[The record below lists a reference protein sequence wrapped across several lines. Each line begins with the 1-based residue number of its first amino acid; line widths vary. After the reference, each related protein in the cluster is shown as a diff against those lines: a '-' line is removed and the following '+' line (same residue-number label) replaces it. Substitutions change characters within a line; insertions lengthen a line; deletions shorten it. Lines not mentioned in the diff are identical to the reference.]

1 MVVLEDARAF
11 SFPALQR
18 IADMSIVSFIQDAG
32 EKLFKFPGH
41 DAHAPDARSHA
52 ATPVARSAPATST
65 HGGTGEVDA
74 LNRSAGDAIKRYLAS
89 KGLSA
94 DGLTVAYEG
103 STTTVTVSGAVPDQA
118 TREKIVLL
126 AGNVANVHHVN
137 DQLSVVGG
145 GSGGAASEYYEVKPG
160 DTLSKIAQDVYG
172 SAGKY
177 SAIFEANK
185 PMLSDPDKI
194 YAGQKLRIPRLS

>member
-1 MVVLEDARAF
+1 
-11 SFPALQR
+11 
-18 IADMSIVSFIQDAG
+18 MSIVSFIQDAG

-41 DAHAPDARSHA
+41 AKPAPDVRPLPGKPAPTA
-52 ATPVARSAPATST
+52 AAASAPA
-65 HGGTGEVDA
+65 GVDA
-74 LNRSAGDAIKRYLAS
+74 LNRSAADAIRHYLAS
-89 KGLSA
+89 KGLSVEQLKV
-94 DGLTVAYEG
+94 DYEG
-103 STTTVTVSGAVPDQA
+103 ATTTVTVSGSVPDQA

-137 DQLSVVGG
+137 DQLSVTGAGAG
-145 GSGGAASEYYEVKPG
+145 GSGGAASDYYEVKSG

-194 YAGQKLRIPRLS
+194 YPGQKLRIPRLS